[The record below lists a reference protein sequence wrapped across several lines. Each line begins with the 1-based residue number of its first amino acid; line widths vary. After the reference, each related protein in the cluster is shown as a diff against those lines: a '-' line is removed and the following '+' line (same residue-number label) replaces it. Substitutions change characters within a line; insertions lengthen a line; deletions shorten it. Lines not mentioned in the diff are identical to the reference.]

1 MRLKKVII
9 PLVVTILCC
18 MYYAVFAIIC
28 AATDI
33 SKAGKAAG
41 LVIPGIIVFISV
53 ILFIRNY
60 QAVKREAEEMDKEK

>member
-1 MRLKKVII
+1 
-9 PLVVTILCC
+9 